1 MNPARFGKT
10 SGALISNLST
20 SGLPDGNFARLAKPN
35 AERETAA
42 HV

>member
-20 SGLPDGNFARLAKPN
+20 SSLPDGIFARLAKPN